1 MSDTTS
7 PCNPPYRLRSSNLCL
22 QGGLSAGGPPS
33 DVGSVA
39 PAEAGQAYKMATP
52 TKEAGP
58 ASPVTSILADSTRTK
73 RAATTKNPGK
83 VIYMLHA
90 SVIHVLDPLL
100 SLSCPYTMARQAAS
114 SSQPLPVTSEQ
125 EHSRETRSKRA
136 SSQQQDAPSAKKG
149 GKGREV
155 NPEICTFSM

>member
-7 PCNPPYRLRSSNLCL
+7 PVVPPYRLRSSNLCF

-58 ASPVTSILADSTRTK
+58 ASPVTSILAANTRTK
-73 RAATTKNPGK
+73 RAATTKNAQARK
-83 VIYMLHA
+83 VIHLLPA
-90 SVIHVLDPLL
+90 SVIYVLDPVL
-100 SLSCPYTMARQAAS
+100 SHCCPYT
-114 SSQPLPVTSEQ
+114 PWP
-125 EHSRETRSKRA
+125 
-136 SSQQQDAPSAKKG
+136 
-149 GKGREV
+149 GRLHPRR
-155 NPEICTFSM
+155 NPCL